1 MKSDR
6 EFLNEVYQ
14 KAEQMKKDEEN
25 PDRFKGKRKAPLGF
39 ALTAAAFLIFLS
51 VTYVFHNI
59 TGNREPVTPQK
70 FSLEPRGIN
79 LPDYIQEL
87 LDTATEVAEIQP
99 VENGTGTY
107 RILKLYKHSLAEDNI
122 IKELNNL
129 IPVLG
134 EGETAIVFLNTGTE
148 GLQLLDVFTGK
159 EDTKDYINSAG
170 DVLTEERLEG
180 YNKEK

>member
-14 KAEQMKKDEEN
+14 KAEQMKKEEEN
-25 PDRFKGKRKAPLGF
+25 PERFKGKRKAPLRF

-51 VTYVFHNI
+51 ATYVFYNI
-59 TGNREPVTPQK
+59 SGREPATPQK
-70 FSLEPRGIN
+70 FNMEPRGIN

-87 LDTATEVAEIQP
+87 LDTATEVAEVQP

-107 RILKLYKHSLAEDNI
+107 RILKLYKHSLAEDI
-122 IKELNNL
+122 LIKELTNL
-129 IPVLG
+129 MPVIG
-134 EGETAIVFLNTGTE
+134 RGETAIVFLNTGTE

-159 EDTKDYINSAG
+159 EDTKDYVNSTG

-180 YNKEK
+180 LVK